1 MANEQQET
9 QYFET
14 IVHALDLINNR
25 SKWDGSD
32 KSEWNSL
39 FELLQDGIL
48 WSAIDPERII
58 PKNSLRCFTK
68 SIIDKEVRLDVMK
81 FLFDYAEYYF
91 NDGAKDLVWDGES
104 PIVKSI
110 LDERTREYISQFRTE
125 LSTQISQI
133 EKTGAYSGD
142 KFKKQEEKNKKLEKE
157 IGELKDE
164 RRKLHQEIATLKAR
178 IDELE
183 HPERIHQVPNELRCE
198 EFYHIITYL
207 TKARVVQLVPR
218 SDTYYNIPQCY
229 HWNISTPKALFGYFV
244 CKTCYLLEFRTKD
257 DHLIWKPFKQAFD
270 NFDTFEKQARD
281 QASINHNWV
290 DVTSSTKPD
299 GAHVIDEAF
308 DYSARQVALSKQRNG
323 Q

>member
-110 LDERTREYISQFRTE
+110 LDERTR
-125 LSTQISQI
+125 
-133 EKTGAYSGD
+133 
-142 KFKKQEEKNKKLEKE
+142 
-157 IGELKDE
+157 
-164 RRKLHQEIATLKAR
+164 
-178 IDELE
+178 
-183 HPERIHQVPNELRCE
+183 
-198 EFYHIITYL
+198 
-207 TKARVVQLVPR
+207 
-218 SDTYYNIPQCY
+218 
-229 HWNISTPKALFGYFV
+229 
-244 CKTCYLLEFRTKD
+244 
-257 DHLIWKPFKQAFD
+257 
-270 NFDTFEKQARD
+270 
-281 QASINHNWV
+281 
-290 DVTSSTKPD
+290 
-299 GAHVIDEAF
+299 
-308 DYSARQVALSKQRNG
+308 
-323 Q
+323 